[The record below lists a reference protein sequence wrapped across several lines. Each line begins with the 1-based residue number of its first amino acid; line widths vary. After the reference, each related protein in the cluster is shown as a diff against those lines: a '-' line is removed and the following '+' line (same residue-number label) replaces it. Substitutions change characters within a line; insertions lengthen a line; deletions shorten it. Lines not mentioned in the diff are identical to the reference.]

1 MTPKRLI
8 LRCSGVT
15 FTALSTILSSMRDS
29 LKRLWPRLKTWLFIG
44 TIGALLVTYGLLS
57 NDDLP
62 AAEDRFSYISGEDY
76 IELLKRDTDK
86 TMVIDVRTEHA
97 PKDEHA
103 NALVQGVAYEEM
115 GRELAEQSGELK
127 DKNLVFM

>member
-1 MTPKRLI
+1 M
-8 LRCSGVT
+8 G
-15 FTALSTILSSMRDS
+15 DS
-29 LKRLWPRLKTWLFIG
+29 LKRLWPQLKTWLFIG

-62 AAEDRFSYISGEDY
+62 AAEDRFSYISGEEY

-115 GRELAEQSGELK
+115 GRELAEQSGDLK